1 MTLERR
7 RLSRHRIQTPAYA
20 SVLGNSG
27 GVITDANEAGIAIQG
42 VAALP
47 VPAEVSVRLDLL
59 ETRSIVEAEAR
70 VVWSDP
76 MGRSGLEFHE
86 LTPQAHHQL
95 QQWLLVNALSQWAAA
110 PEAPRAEVPA
120 AEYPPAPLTAPT
132 MEEELAQSAQNSL
145 AATTADGAVVAL
157 LTAAGDACCFAS
169 AGGLAPPVG
178 SRLDSSSGIS
188 GACLRSG
195 RLMRCDDAATDS
207 RVDAE
212 SCRALGISSVAAA
225 PVLIGGKV
233 AGLVEI
239 FSSRPYAFSDECC
252 STLQALAASVA
263 VSVQMQGA
271 SQAAGAE
278 PANHAAAADR
288 VSLQPSAAPQAA
300 PADGRISEA
309 APAEGEPSAR
319 LQPPPASAVAAHAM
333 GEASRAPQ
341 IAPQPAAAEAAAAAG
356 KAELQASPAPST
368 LAGGFAALP
377 VPQAEPGYDLR
388 KRLLLILPV
397 VGLFVLGIVVL
408 FLRSGNPTSAAEP
421 AAAAIPDSAIASNDA
436 PRNLPK
442 LTLSAVRAQAERG
455 DANAEFELGAKYAS
469 GEDVPQNYAE
479 AVKWFTQAADQGN
492 VLAAATLGAFYWAG
506 RGLPQDYVSAYTWS
520 TIAKEGG
527 DEASKYRV
535 AILASRMTAS
545 EVNQAQRRATA
556 WLQDH
561 PKFVASKGST
571 APPQ

>member
-1 MTLERR
+1 MALERR

-59 ETRSIVEAEAR
+59 ETRCIVEAEAR

-110 PEAPRAEVPA
+110 PEAPRAEAPAVEPSPVP
-120 AEYPPAPLTAPT
+120 PTIPT
-132 MEEELAQSAQNSL
+132 MEDELAQAAQNAL

-178 SRLDSSSGIS
+178 SHLDSSSGIS

-195 RLMRCDDAATDS
+195 RLMRCDDAASDS

-271 SQAAGAE
+271 SQAAGDE
-278 PANHAAAADR
+278 PAHQAAALSPDGA
-288 VSLQPSAAPQAA
+288 SLQPSAPPPAA

-309 APAEGEPSAR
+309 PPAESERSAR
-319 LQPPPASAVAAHAM
+319 VQPPLASAVAAHAV
-333 GEASRAPQ
+333 GEANRAPQ
-341 IAPQPAAAEAAAAAG
+341 IAPPRPAEAAAAAG

-368 LAGGFAALP
+368 LASEFAALP
-377 VPQAEPGYDLR
+377 LPQAEPGYDLR

-408 FLRSGNPTSAAEP
+408 FLRSGNPTSAAAP
-421 AAAAIPDSAIASNDA
+421 AALPETAIASNDA